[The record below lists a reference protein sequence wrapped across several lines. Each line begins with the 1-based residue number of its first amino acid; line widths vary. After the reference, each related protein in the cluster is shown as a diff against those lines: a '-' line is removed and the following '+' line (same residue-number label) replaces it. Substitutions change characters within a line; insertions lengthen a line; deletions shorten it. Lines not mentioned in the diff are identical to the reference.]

1 MPVFHSSRMELTIW
15 ESDQTWTS
23 TQAECGDMKRLGEFQ
38 DGNELL
44 FKKVLSNDT
53 ELFLKEKLGYL
64 LD

>member
-1 MPVFHSSRMELTIW
+1 
-15 ESDQTWTS
+15 
-23 TQAECGDMKRLGEFQ
+23 MKRLGEFQ